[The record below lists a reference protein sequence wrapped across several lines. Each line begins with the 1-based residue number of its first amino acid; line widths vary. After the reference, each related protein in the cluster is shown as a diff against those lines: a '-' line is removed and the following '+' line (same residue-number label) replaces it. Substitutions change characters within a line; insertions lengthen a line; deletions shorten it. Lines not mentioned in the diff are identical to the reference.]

1 MATERLSM
9 RKTRDILL
17 QKWRQK
23 LSHRAVAAS
32 VGIGVGT
39 VGNTVSRAKAE
50 GLTLAE
56 VEQLDEAELEKRLY
70 GSPASPG
77 QKRPL
82 PSPEYIHQE
91 LHKTGV
97 TLQLLHIEYLEQFP
111 GGYKYTQFCEHYRR
125 WQKKRGV
132 TMRQIHR
139 AGEKLFV
146 DYSGKRPEII
156 DPETGECI
164 KVELFVGALGAS
176 NFTYAEATRTQQSH
190 DWISSHIR
198 AFEYLGGATK
208 VVVPDQ
214 LRSGVSKPCWYE
226 PGIQRTYE
234 DMASHYG
241 TVVIPARG
249 GNPKDKAKV
258 EGAVLIA
265 QRWILARLRN
275 QTFFSLD
282 ELNERIAELLEELN
296 NRVMKLYGKSRKEL
310 FESLDKPAMRGLPAR
325 RFQFG
330 EWKIDAGVN
339 IDYHIQLDHRFYS
352 VPYQL
357 AGERVDARTAAMTV
371 EIFFKGRRVAS
382 HARSF
387 RRGSYTTLPE
397 HMPKS
402 HRAHAEWSPSRF
414 INWAGKI
421 GENTQRLVKV
431 ILEDRPHPEM
441 GYRSCL
447 GILRLAK
454 TYGDERLERAAAR
467 AYFAG
472 ARSYKHVEAILKNG
486 LDQGPL
492 PTREEE
498 PRQLPLTHKNLRGA
512 DYYQK
517 ERGEKC

>member
-1 MATERLSM
+1 MAKRRLSM
-9 RKTRDILL
+9 RKTREILL
-17 QKWRQK
+17 QKWRRG

-32 VGIGVGT
+32 VGVAVGT
-39 VGNTVSRAKAE
+39 VGNTVSRAKAV
-50 GLTLAE
+50 GLTVTE
-56 VEQLDEAELEKRLY
+56 VEQMDEVELERRLY
-70 GSPASPG
+70 GVPASPSA
-77 QKRPL
+77 KRPL
-82 PSPEYIHQE
+82 PSPEYLHCE
-91 LHKTGV
+91 LHKAGV

-132 TMRQIHR
+132 TMRQMHR

-146 DYSGKRPEII
+146 DYSGKRPEIV
-156 DPETGECI
+156 DPQTGECI
-164 KVELFVGALGAS
+164 KVELFVAVLGAS
-176 NFTYAEATRTQQSH
+176 NYTYAEATRTQQSH
-190 DWISSHIR
+190 DWVSSHIR
-198 AFEYLGGATK
+198 AFEYLGGASK

-214 LRSGVSKPCWYE
+214 LRSGVSRPCWYE
-226 PGIQRTYE
+226 PGIQRTYD

-241 TVVIPARG
+241 AVVIPARG

-265 QRWILARLRN
+265 QRWILACLRN

-296 NRVMKLYGKSRKEL
+296 NREMKLYGKRRREL
-310 FESLDKPAMRGLPAR
+310 FESLDRPAMKALPAR
-325 RFQFG
+325 RFVFG
-330 EWKIDAGVN
+330 EWKIDARVN

-357 AGERVDARTAAMTV
+357 VGERVDAWTSAMTV

-402 HRAHAEWSPSRF
+402 HRSHAEWSPSRF

-421 GENTQRLVKV
+421 GENTQRLVRA
-431 ILEDRPHPEM
+431 ILEDRP
-441 GYRSCL
+441 
-447 GILRLAK
+447 
-454 TYGDERLERAAAR
+454 
-467 AYFAG
+467 
-472 ARSYKHVEAILKNG
+472 
-486 LDQGPL
+486 
-492 PTREEE
+492 
-498 PRQLPLTHKNLRGA
+498 LPLTHVNLRGA
-512 DYYQK
+512 DYYK
-517 ERGEKC
+517 EERNEKC